1 VFPTREGNGEEVEG
15 GQPLP
20 WATHAEACLPY
31 SGVPLPRIWADSQFQ
46 FLEMQD
52 GQITTG
58 DSADN
63 LASSM
68 LLVEEMPTKR
78 VSLQSRGG
86 LAPVKLEGA
95 ETAVLRGAHFTPQGR
110 QRSDPVP

>member
-1 VFPTREGNGEEVEG
+1 MCVCTTKTGSRPNSQLIKLGGLSQISTIEGGVCPCREDSVFPTREGNGEEVEG

-52 GQITTG
+52 GQITT
-58 DSADN
+58 
-63 LASSM
+63 
-68 LLVEEMPTKR
+68 
-78 VSLQSRGG
+78 
-86 LAPVKLEGA
+86 
-95 ETAVLRGAHFTPQGR
+95 
-110 QRSDPVP
+110 